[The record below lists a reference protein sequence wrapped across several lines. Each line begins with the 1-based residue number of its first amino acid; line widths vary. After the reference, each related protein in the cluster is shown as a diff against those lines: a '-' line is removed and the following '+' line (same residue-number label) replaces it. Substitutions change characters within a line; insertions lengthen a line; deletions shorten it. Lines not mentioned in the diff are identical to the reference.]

1 MNRVS
6 QGPVIIIDWEKG
18 RWGEGGGKGGF
29 EGFWFFQNEIYLIL
43 M

>member
-18 RWGEGGGKGGF
+18 RWGGGGGKGGLKDF
-29 EGFWFFQNEIYLIL
+29 GFFKMKFT
-43 M
+43 

>member
-18 RWGEGGGKGGF
+18 RWGGGGEGGF

>member
-18 RWGEGGGKGGF
+18 RWGGGKRGLKDFGF
-29 EGFWFFQNEIYLIL
+29 FKMKFT
-43 M
+43 